1 MCKKNL
7 VLESGVPV
15 TLSLYPGECNIPK
28 DSSVDEA
35 QDRVHDTKNNF
46 FNYTV
51 VEDTEDVE
59 KFVPTP
65 VVYMGDENVKND
77 SKDEASVSD
86 SVHII
91 NLPWKNEK
99 ENKVEEE
106 VESSRAF
113 NTKIARVKEQEKDDN
128 NSEVIIREIVEPI
141 LKPHNGKN
149 ARSHDIDKEKPEIT
163 EPILRPTTSKSRN
176 NFKQETQKDDILS
189 KLTKNDKEIIYN
201 FYELDDDDWVP
212 SVRPLPKPEKVKR
225 EDESR
230 VLTTVVNHEKV
241 AEPPQDD
248 NANLIAMTVQIL
260 PQRLARMF
268 EQAEKYARE
277 TLLPFVST
285 YTPKFLS
292 DFITPTPVPARPKYL
307 PLSFEQTTVI
317 SNTTTTSTTAR
328 ATATTPTTAAL
339 NNQTEV
345 SVETTTKL
353 DVETTTR
360 YTHIQKIIKKK
371 ENVALVLPLSTTPT
385 VSKMA
390 EETSQNSLIDGR
402 NAKDVSSENLVH
414 DASHLLET
422 VVSSKEIAPKVIPL
436 VTTTPE
442 PNPTAIY
449 IDLPVF
455 EGKEDKVKY
464 IPISSFSESLKTK

>member
-28 DSSVDEA
+28 ESSVDEA

-51 VEDTEDVE
+51 IEDTENVE
-59 KFVPTP
+59 KFIPTP
-65 VVYMGDENVKND
+65 VVYIGDENVKND
-77 SKDEASVSD
+77 SKNEASVTD
-86 SVHII
+86 SVQII

-113 NTKIARVKEQEKDDN
+113 NTRVVRVKEEDKNDN
-128 NSEVIIREIVEPI
+128 TEGVIREIVEPI
-141 LKPHNGKN
+141 LKPHCSKN

-176 NFKQETQKDDILS
+176 SFKQETQKDDILS

-292 DFITPTPVPARPKYL
+292 DFITPTPISERPKYL
-307 PLSFEQTTVI
+307 PLSFEQTTV
-317 SNTTTTSTTAR
+317 SPNATTTTTTTGTTTMTSTTASH
-328 ATATTPTTAAL
+328 
-339 NNQTEV
+339 NQTIP
-345 SVETTTKL
+345 SVETTTRL
-353 DVETTTR
+353 DIETTTR
-360 YTHIQKIIKKK
+360 YTHIQKIYKKK
-371 ENVALVLPLSTTPT
+371 EKIALVFPLSTTPT
-385 VSKMA
+385 IPRNA
-390 EETSQNSLIDGR
+390 ETTTKKFKLDGR
-402 NAKDVSSENLVH
+402 NAKDVSTENLVH
-414 DASHLLET
+414 DASHLVEA
-422 VVSSKEIAPKVIPL
+422 VVTSKELPPKVIPL
-436 VTTTPE
+436 VTTPE
-442 PNPTAIY
+442 PSPTAIY

-464 IPISSFSESLKTK
+464 IPVSSFTESSKSK